1 MKILKKICFNILIWV
16 VGVAAFTWWLMWDL
30 ERNPIPQSPDGSIP
44 DSAGIPIAGFAFF
57 FSNLNFIC
65 KCHFMG
71 KAKILS
77 EECDIGPV
85 PLVRS

>member
-57 FSNLNFIC
+57 FL
-65 KCHFMG
+65 
-71 KAKILS
+71 IL
-77 EECDIGPV
+77 ILFV
-85 PLVRS
+85 NVILWVKLKFFQKNVT